1 MELKGNKG
9 EWSELYAL
17 LKLLADGK
25 IYAADENM
33 EKLEHLVFPILKILR
48 QEKDKN
54 LTYKI
59 NGKIKLL
66 DGLSNNLICEID
78 RAKFLEI
85 STYVFDQVTSSKKG
99 IINSK
104 DFPNKEPFI
113 EFLELAKIGNLKAKS
128 KDKSDITIKI
138 HDQFTGGEP
147 TLGFSIKSMLG
158 QKSTL
163 FNADPGTNFI
173 FNVEGISLTSNEV
186 KDINVNTY
194 KTKKTKIGERINKI
208 EQLGGSVIFQE
219 VEGKVLDL
227 NLRLIDGDLPE
238 ILAYMLKVRYLTGK
252 SKLLELIDELE
263 KYNPLNYDLSFNH
276 PFYRYK
282 IIKFL
287 YDAALGM
294 TAKTVWAGEIQA
306 NGGVIVVKKD
316 GEVLA
321 YHTYHKSKF
330 EDYLLNNTRLEQPAT
345 NEDESE
351 PGTPET
357 KEKYP
362 NKKSIKKFLFG
373 WLYFED
379 NNLKIKANLQ
389 VRFIK

>member
-1 MELKGNKG
+1 MELRGNKG
-9 EWSELYAL
+9 DWSELYVL
-17 LKLLADGK
+17 LKLLADGE

-33 EKLEHLVFPILKILR
+33 ERLEYLVFPILEILR
-48 QEKDKN
+48 QEKDRN
-54 LTYKI
+54 LTYKV

-66 DGLSNNLICEID
+66 DGLSNDLICEIQ
-78 RAKFLEI
+78 RTKFFEI
-85 STYVFDQVTSSKKG
+85 SKYVFEQVISSKKG
-99 IINSK
+99 IIDSS
-104 DFPNKEPFI
+104 DFPDKEQFI

-128 KDKSDITIKI
+128 EDKSDITIKI

-158 QKSTL
+158 QRSTL

-173 FNVEGISLTSNEV
+173 FNVEGLSLTPNEV
-186 KDINVNTY
+186 KDINVDTY
-194 KTKKTKIGERINKI
+194 PIKNKIGQRIDKI
-208 EQLGGSVIFQE
+208 EKLGGNVIFQE
-219 VEGKVLDL
+219 VEGKILDL

-294 TAKTVWAGEIQA
+294 TANKVWDGEIQA

-316 GEVLA
+316 GDVLA

-330 EDYLLNNTRLEQPAT
+330 EDYLLNNTYLEQPST
-345 NEDESE
+345 SEDKSD
-351 PGTPET
+351 PGTPQT
-357 KEKYP
+357 KEKHP
-362 NKKSIKKFLFG
+362 NKSIKKFLFG
-373 WLYFED
+373 WLYFQD
-379 NNLKIKANLQ
+379 NNVKIKANLQ

>member
-9 EWSELYAL
+9 EWSELYVL
-17 LKLLADGK
+17 LKLLADGE

-33 EKLEHLVFPILKILR
+33 EKLENLVFPILEILR
-48 QEKDKN
+48 QEKDRN
-54 LTYKI
+54 LTYEIKG
-59 NGKIKLL
+59 NIKLL
-66 DGLSNNLICEID
+66 DGLSNDLICEID
-78 RAKFLEI
+78 RTKFFEI
-85 STYVFDQVTSSKKG
+85 STYVFEQIKSSKG
-99 IINSK
+99 GSINSN
-104 DFPNKEPFI
+104 DFPDNEKFI

-128 KDKSDITIKI
+128 ADKSDITIKI

-158 QKSTL
+158 QRSTL

-173 FNVEGISLTSNEV
+173 FSVEGVSLTPNEV
-186 KDINVNTY
+186 KDINVDAYQFKN
-194 KTKKTKIGERINKI
+194 KIGGRINKI
-208 EQLGGSVIFQE
+208 EELGGSVIFQV
-219 VEGKVLDL
+219 VEGKILDL

-282 IIKFL
+282 ILKFL

-294 TAKTVWAGEIQA
+294 TAKTVWDGEIQA

-316 GEVLA
+316 GDVLA

-330 EDYLLNNTRLEQPAT
+330 EDYLLNNTYLEQPAT
-345 NEDESE
+345 SEDEND
-351 PGTPET
+351 PGTPQT

-379 NNLKIKANLQ
+379 NILRIKANLQ

>member
-1 MELKGNKG
+1 MELRGNKG
-9 EWSELYAL
+9 EWSELYVL
-17 LKLLADGK
+17 LKLLADGE

-33 EKLEHLVFPILKILR
+33 EKLEHLVFPILEILR
-48 QEKDKN
+48 QEKDRN

-66 DGLSNNLICEID
+66 DGLSNDLICEIE
-78 RAKFLEI
+78 RTKFFEI
-85 STYVFDQVTSSKKG
+85 STYVFEQVKSSKKG
-99 IINSK
+99 IINSN
-104 DFPNKEPFI
+104 DFPDKEQFI

-128 KDKSDITIKI
+128 EDKSDITIKI

-158 QKSTL
+158 QRSTL

-173 FNVEGISLTSNEV
+173 FNVEGVSLTPNEV
-186 KDINVNTY
+186 KDINVDTY
-194 KTKKTKIGERINKI
+194 PIKNKIGGRIDKI
-208 EQLGGSVIFQE
+208 EKLGGNVIFQE
-219 VEGKVLDL
+219 VEGKILDL

-282 IIKFL
+282 IVKFL

-294 TAKTVWAGEIQA
+294 TAKKVWDGEIQA

-316 GEVLA
+316 GDVLA

-330 EDYLLNNTRLEQPAT
+330 EDYLLNNTYLEQPST
-345 NEDESE
+345 SEDESD
-351 PGTPET
+351 PGTPQT

-362 NKKSIKKFLFG
+362 NKSIKKFLFG
-373 WLYFED
+373 WLYFQD
-379 NNLKIKANLQ
+379 NNVKIKANLQ